1 VRGAWQDSTEKASR
15 RARLATDPAAGASE
29 SRAAYGSANLVNSKP
44 HDFRSHL
51 VPEKARGVWA
61 ADNLCSARRKGGMAM
76 GRDQGGGKGVMG
88 RYVGL
93 WMALREQFVGG
104 GAKGS
109 RR

>member
-1 VRGAWQDSTEKASR
+1 
-15 RARLATDPAAGASE
+15 
-29 SRAAYGSANLVNSKP
+29 
-44 HDFRSHL
+44 
-51 VPEKARGVWA
+51 
-61 ADNLCSARRKGGMAM
+61 MAM

-93 WMALREQFVGG
+93 WMALGEQFVGG